1 MINLPEAG
9 LQSLNQGKQP
19 ALKKPDSTLMLK
31 ENHRALLVH
40 LSDPFTVLEIS
51 QPDIVVL
58 YREYLFLSA
67 EKTGYTGIHRRKIM
81 SKLRRLIQELRS

>member
-1 MINLPEAG
+1 
-9 LQSLNQGKQP
+9 
-19 ALKKPDSTLMLK
+19 MLK
-31 ENHRALLVH
+31 ENQRALLVH

-58 YREYLFLSA
+58 YREYLVLSA
-67 EKTGYTGIHRRKIM
+67 EKTGYTGIHRRKII